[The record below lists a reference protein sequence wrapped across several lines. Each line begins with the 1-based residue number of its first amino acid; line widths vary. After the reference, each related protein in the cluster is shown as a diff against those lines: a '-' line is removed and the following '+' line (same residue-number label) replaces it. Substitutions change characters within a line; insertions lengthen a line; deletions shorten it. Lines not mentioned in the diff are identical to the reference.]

1 MSSLRKISYALAMA
15 MALAGPAHAADD
27 LLSVGAGMSAASYA
41 RPATSLLPA
50 AAEALR
56 QRVLTQCG
64 LVQSSDILPWYFHFE
79 FGRALLGAG
88 DARRAVEQLSRSI
101 DLNPIPRADKRL
113 YGMWF
118 TDYMP
123 YIQLAEAHAQL
134 DNWPCA
140 AHAMKLSQDT
150 GETLSG
156 HVDPQRVRELQD
168 AIDRNADAVGACNLR
183 DEADPQYVKAAYR
196 G

>member
-1 MSSLRKISYALAMA
+1 MSRLRTFTCALGIAVAVSGPALA
-15 MALAGPAHAADD
+15 ADT
-27 LLSVGAGMSAASYA
+27 LQPTGIGMSAAVYA
-41 RPATSLLPA
+41 RPISSLLPE

-56 QRVLTQCG
+56 QRVLNQCG
-64 LVQSSDILPWYFHFE
+64 LVASSDILPWYFHFE

-88 DARRAVEQLSRSI
+88 DAARAVEQLSMSI
-101 DLNPIPRADKRL
+101 DLNPVPRADKRL

-118 TDYMP
+118 TDYLP

-140 AHAMKLSQDT
+140 AHAMQLSRET
-150 GETLSG
+150 GESAFG
-156 HVDPQRVRELQD
+156 QVDPQRIRALQD
-168 AIDRNADAVGACNLR
+168 AIDRNVDAVGACHLR
-183 DEADPQYVKAAYR
+183 DEMDPKSMKSAYH